1 MGEDI
6 SRHPPRESLYL
17 NPAAIRRI
25 ARGSENTTESLTLA
39 AILAAQSD
47 MGRSLRAYRHYYR
60 SPYEDDEN
68 EEEEEEGED
77 ESLEDDDENQTQD
90 DHLRQFGRGNQ
101 DRRDD
106 EDDDF
111 LPSLNG
117 RRTEN
122 EYSSRQPG
130 RRQYQSRERRSGM
143 QSNIQYCCLDH
154 ANQASTPDCSD
165 CTFLPPETNMREL
178 YQEPEPEPIAAVEP
192 RLVSIDWKRRN
203 CLVRALVYDLWDQKH
218 KFYTYRCNILAKM
231 LPNFYQLW
239 LLPLLLANCTIK
251 KKLKKINPNVPKIFD
266 WIVNVAQL

>member
-47 MGRSLRAYRHYYR
+47 MERSLRAYRHYYR

-90 DHLRQFGRGNQ
+90 DHPRQFGRGNQ

-117 RRTEN
+117 RR
-122 EYSSRQPG
+122 
-130 RRQYQSRERRSGM
+130 
-143 QSNIQYCCLDH
+143 
-154 ANQASTPDCSD
+154 
-165 CTFLPPETNMREL
+165 
-178 YQEPEPEPIAAVEP
+178 
-192 RLVSIDWKRRN
+192 K
-203 CLVRALVYDLWDQKH
+203 
-218 KFYTYRCNILAKM
+218 
-231 LPNFYQLW
+231 
-239 LLPLLLANCTIK
+239 
-251 KKLKKINPNVPKIFD
+251 
-266 WIVNVAQL
+266 

>member
-1 MGEDI
+1 ME
-6 SRHPPRESLYL
+6 
-17 NPAAIRRI
+17 
-25 ARGSENTTESLTLA
+25 
-39 AILAAQSD
+39 
-47 MGRSLRAYRHYYR
+47 RSLRAYRHYYR

-90 DHLRQFGRGNQ
+90 DHPRQFGRGNQ

-117 RRTEN
+117 RRREN

-130 RRQYQSRERRSGM
+130 RRQYQSRERSGM